1 MYACS
6 VYVNSLCLCVYMS
19 VSLHRSLKPHVIIC
33 SYTTAFRCVFV
44 GVQGFNNHVCSRGA
58 LECLSTQGAKDMA

>member
-1 MYACS
+1 MYARF
-6 VYVNSLCLCVYMS
+6 VYVNCVCHCVYKS
-19 VSLHRSLKPHVIIC
+19 VSLHRFLYPHAIIC
-33 SYTTAFRCVFV
+33 SYWTAFRFVSV